1 MVAALK
7 TYHQESQFVALN
19 RAVTEVLRKKCP
31 VGIKL
36 SYTTGRALVILQT
49 IQKDPQWIIPRK
61 ELRWLVSPLTVRY
74 LKKDVEKMRRKNLGD
89 FANALQNL
97 AIQIE
102 KVSEWIKVEPDL
114 LHEMTKMD
122 RLVARGYSMAET
134 IEERRKAGAQRYG
147 NVAR

>member
-1 MVAALK
+1 
-7 TYHQESQFVALN
+7 
-19 RAVTEVLRKKCP
+19 
-31 VGIKL
+31 
-36 SYTTGRALVILQT
+36 
-49 IQKDPQWIIPRK
+49 
-61 ELRWLVSPLTVRY
+61 
-74 LKKDVEKMRRKNLGD
+74 MRRKNLGD